1 MCELPERAAV
11 DLGMQAGE
19 NGLMKQGLPYVPD
32 GRVIGLLGGSFDPAH
47 EGHAH
52 ITREALKRFGLDEV
66 WWLVSPGNPLK
77 EHGPASLK
85 RRMAKAHEVMQ
96 HPRVRISDFERRAG
110 TRYTAETLRA
120 LMAAYP
126 QAKFVWLMGADNLV
140 QFEHWQDWQWIME
153 NVAVGVLARPGQ
165 RGAARGAKAAE
176 VFKRYQMRAPMA
188 SLLGRAEAP
197 AWCFVNVPM
206 VDLSSSQIRQGGNWP
221 TAQKS

>member
-1 MCELPERAAV
+1 
-11 DLGMQAGE
+11 
-19 NGLMKQGLPYVPD
+19 MKQGLPYVPH

-47 EGHAH
+47 GGHAH

-77 EHGPASLK
+77 DKGPVALDM
-85 RRMAKAHEVMQ
+85 RMAKARDVMG
-96 HPRVRISDFERRAG
+96 HPRVRISDFEARVG

-126 QAKFVWLMGADNLV
+126 QARFVWLMGADNLV
-140 QFEHWQDWQWIME
+140 QFDKWRDWQWIME
-153 NVAVGVLARPGQ
+153 SVPVGVLARPGQ

-176 VFKRYQMRAPMA
+176 VYKRFQLRGAQ
-188 SLLGRAEAP
+188 SQLLGRAEAP

-206 VDLSSSQIRQGGNWP
+206 TDASSTEIRERGGWP
-221 TAQKS
+221 KS